1 MAGFFIAQ
9 IFPNT
14 GPSCV
19 SANLILMEVY
29 HVIYKP
35 YQVLS
40 QFSSK
45 EGKPC
50 LKDWFRTTP
59 DVYPVGRLDFDS
71 EGLLILTNDP
81 FLNQRLLN
89 PRFAHQ
95 REYWVQVEG
104 VPGQDVLDR
113 MAAGVEINLES
124 KMYRTRPA
132 GVQLFGEAPRVAE
145 RTPPIRFRKYIPTS
159 WIRLVVTEGKNRQV
173 RKMTAKVGLPTLR
186 LIRYR
191 IEGLTIEGMMPGE
204 MISLDREKIYQA
216 LFSEHAPNR
225 R

>member
-1 MAGFFIAQ
+1 
-9 IFPNT
+9 
-14 GPSCV
+14 
-19 SANLILMEVY
+19 MEVY
-29 HVIYKP
+29 HIIYKP

-89 PRFAHQ
+89 PGFAHQ

-104 VPGQDVLDR
+104 VPNQDALDR
-113 MAAGVEINLES
+113 LAGGVEINLEG
-124 KMYRTRPA
+124 KMYKTRRA
-132 GVQLFGEAPRVAE
+132 GVKLFKEPPRVAE

-159 WIRLVVTEGKNRQV
+159 WMSLVLTEGKNRQV

-191 IEGLTIEGMMPGE
+191 IEGLTIEGMMPGDL
-204 MISLDREKIYQA
+204 ISLDKEKIHHA
-216 LFSEHAPNR
+216 LFSEKAWNHR
-225 R
+225 